1 MLRRFFSIK
10 KLKIW
15 TKRKNV
21 LPHEHAEAEEKET
34 WWQDQL
40 ASGETWEK
48 PKESVLSS
56 QPP

>member
-21 LPHEHAEAEEKET
+21 LPHAEEKET